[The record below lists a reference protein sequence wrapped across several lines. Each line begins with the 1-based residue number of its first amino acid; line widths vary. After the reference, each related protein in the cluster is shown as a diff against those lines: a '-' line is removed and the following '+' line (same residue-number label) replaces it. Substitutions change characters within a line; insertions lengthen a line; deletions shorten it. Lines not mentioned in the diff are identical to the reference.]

1 MYSFVL
7 LACTSFLFALLLTPL
22 IRNAAL
28 ARGLVDRPGPQSRLH
43 ARVRA
48 LFNRQQTVRFHGA
61 RWGARAVVK

>member
-28 ARGLVDRPGPQSRLH
+28 GRAAAEQ
-43 ARVRA
+43 AVR
-48 LFNRQQTVRFHGA
+48 RKVGR
-61 RWGARAVVK
+61 R